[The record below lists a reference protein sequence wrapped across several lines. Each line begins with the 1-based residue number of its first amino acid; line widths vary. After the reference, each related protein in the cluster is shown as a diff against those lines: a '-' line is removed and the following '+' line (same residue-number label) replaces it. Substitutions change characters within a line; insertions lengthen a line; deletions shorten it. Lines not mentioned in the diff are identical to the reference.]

1 MSKVYLFDFDDL
13 KICIDLDT
21 VSMITFRE
29 SQIRIVF
36 KGSTDISEFD
46 FSKNIIHTKEFYNK
60 LIDFWMS

>member
-21 VSMITFRE
+21 VSMITFRD

-36 KGSTDISEFD
+36 KATKDISEFD
-46 FSKNIIHTKEFYNK
+46 FSKNIIHTKEFYDK
-60 LIDFWMS
+60 LINFWMA